1 MYYKVLE
8 DLESISGEEAQF
20 IYKEGFC
27 KVEMAITFY
36 SFKAEMHEREAI
48 KNFLVSL
55 DAVGSIFFNFET

>member
-27 KVEMAITFY
+27 KV
-36 SFKAEMHEREAI
+36 
-48 KNFLVSL
+48 
-55 DAVGSIFFNFET
+55 